1 MPRVSVVVPAYNNA
15 DFIDDTMRSI
25 LSQTY
30 RDFELIVA
38 DHSSTDDTVERLA
51 HYAEDPRV
59 TVLSTPRGGGAPRNW
74 NRVTDA
80 AGGELLKLVPGDDII
95 YPGMLAAHI
104 AAFDAHPRAVLAAS
118 KRDILDA
125 NGRVTMRARG
135 LQGLRPGG
143 VDGVA
148 AIRRTVRAG
157 TDVFGEPHSVTVRRE
172 DLVAVGGWDARFP
185 YLIDQTTFSRILLRG
200 DMVAVAGVHSAF
212 RVNAGQWS
220 IALVDEQARQV
231 KDYHAWCRAQAPD
244 RITPTD
250 VWYGNRRA
258 ELTAHARRV
267 YYRLLGARL
276 RRTDAAPSDQ
286 RGGREGSEL

>member
-1 MPRVSVVVPAYNNA
+1 MPRVSVVIPAYNNA

-25 LSQTY
+25 LAQTF

-38 DHSSTDDTVERLA
+38 DHTSDDDTAQRLWRYTDDA
-51 HYAEDPRV
+51 RV
-59 TVLSTPRGGGAPRNW
+59 TVLNTPAGGGALRNW

-80 AGGELLKLVPGDDII
+80 AGGELIKLVPGDDVL
-95 YPGMLAAHI
+95 YPSMLAAHV
-104 AAFDAHPRAVLAAS
+104 AALDAHPGAVLAAS

-125 NGRVTMRARG
+125 AGRVSMRGRG
-135 LQGLRPGG
+135 LQGLRPGV

-157 TDVFGEPHSVTVRRE
+157 TNVFGEPHSVTMRRA
-172 DLVAVGGWDARFP
+172 DLVAAGGWDARFP
-185 YLIDQTTFSRILLRG
+185 YLIDQTSYSRVLLRG
-200 DMVAVAGVHSAF
+200 DMVAVAGVHSGF

-244 RITPTD
+244 RISAGD

-258 ELTAHARRV
+258 EFTARARRA
-267 YYRLLGARL
+267 YYRLLGSRL
-276 RRTDAAPSDQ
+276 RAVGVPAGDSHT
-286 RGGREGSEL
+286 

>member
-1 MPRVSVVVPAYNNA
+1 MPRVSVVIPAYNNA

-38 DHSSTDDTVERLA
+38 DHTSADDTVEKLSRYTGDA
-51 HYAEDPRV
+51 RV
-59 TVLSTPRGGGAPRNW
+59 TVLSTPAGGGAMRNW

-80 AGGELLKLVPGDDII
+80 AGGELIKLVPGDDVL
-95 YPGMLAAHI
+95 YPDMLAAHV
-104 AAFDAHPRAVLAAS
+104 AALDAHPGAVLAAS

-125 NGRVTMRARG
+125 SGRVTMRGRG
-135 LQGLRPGG
+135 LQGLRPGV
-143 VDGVA
+143 VDGIA

-157 TDVFGEPHSVTVRRE
+157 TNVFGEPHSVTMRRGQ
-172 DLVAVGGWDARFP
+172 LVSAGGWDAEFP
-185 YLIDQTTFSRILLRG
+185 YLIDQTSYSRVLLHG
-200 DMVAVAGVHSAF
+200 DMVAVAGVHSGF

-231 KDYHAWCRAQAPD
+231 RAYHAWCREQAPD
-244 RITPTD
+244 RISARD

-258 ELTAHARRV
+258 ELTARARRA
-267 YYRLLGARL
+267 YYRVMGARL
-276 RRTDAAPSDQ
+276 RAAAPTP
-286 RGGREGSEL
+286 GGHA